1 MRTVDYISQIKETAD
16 ELKRLENKETNP
28 RRRKRL
34 QLLRILKSGLTRFL
48 RKACQMVGY
57 SDKHG
62 REIWHKYLAE
72 GLAGYARLNY
82 LRVKRGK
89 LSHEQE
95 AQVNREAGKV
105 GFASQAEVQTYIFE
119 QFGLCL
125 AISNVGKLLQRLE
138 VRAKV
143 PRPRNRRT
151 SEKEQSKYKKTMSG
165 GF

>member
-1 MRTVDYISQIKETAD
+1 MRTVDYVSLITETAD
-16 ELKRLENKETNP
+16 ELKGLENKEQNP
-28 RRRKRL
+28 RLRKRL

-48 RKACQMVGY
+48 TKACQMVGY

-62 REIWHKYLAE
+62 REIWQKYLAA

-89 LSHEQE
+89 LTYEQE
-95 AQVNREAGKV
+95 AQVNRAAAAA

-119 QFGLCL
+119 QFGVRL
-125 AISNVGKLLQRLE
+125 ARANVSKLLQRLE
-138 VRAKV
+138 VTAKV

-151 SEKEQSKYKKTMSG
+151 SEEEQRAYKKTTRSG
-165 GF
+165 